1 MTHVGKI
8 LVIVIMVFSLI
19 FLALSTVVFTT
30 EVNWKKQVTDLN
42 ATKKSLEDEKG
53 RLKRQLG
60 DQEVKLTQATAEAKK
75 AEEGFRAQIKT
86 LKDDNDRRQ
95 TEITT
100 QRTAVE
106 TALQEV
112 KKAQDEAEAR
122 ISESNVL
129 RQNLQTVQNQRDE
142 FRLAKTELD
151 QQIII
156 LKREL
161 EVAQNNNKNL
171 RERVAI
177 LDSVIRKAGLNADT
191 ADIKV
196 LQNPPNV
203 EGEVTK
209 VDAKGTTLEIS
220 IGKDDGL
227 VEGLELVVYRTKP
240 TPEYLGKV
248 RVISVDPDQAVVRVI
263 DGKTYHGKKIQ
274 EGDSVSTKVRPRS

>member
-30 EVNWKKQVTDLN
+30 DTNWKKQVTDLN
-42 ATKKSLEDEKG
+42 STKKGLEDEKA

-60 DQEVKLTQATAEAKK
+60 DQEVNMKVAQDTAKK
-75 AEEGFRAQIKT
+75 AEEGFRKEIKDLT
-86 LKDDNDRRQ
+86 DTNNRRQ
-95 TEITT
+95 EEITK
-100 QRTAVE
+100 QRTSVE

-129 RQNLQTVQNQRDE
+129 RTNLQTVQAQRDE
-142 FRLAKTELD
+142 YGLAKTELN
-151 QQIII
+151 QQITL

-171 RERVAI
+171 REKVAI
-177 LDSVIRKAGLNADT
+177 LDSVIRKANLSSDT
-191 ADIKV
+191 ADLKV
-196 LQNPPNV
+196 IQNPPDV
-203 EGEVTK
+203 EGEVTR

-227 VEGLELVVYRTKP
+227 VEGLEMVVFRTKP

-248 RVISVDPDQAVVRVI
+248 RVISVDPDKAVVRVI

-274 EGDSVSTKVRPRS
+274 EGDSVSTKVRPRG

>member
-30 EVNWKKQVTDLN
+30 EVNWKKQVTDLT
-42 ATKKSLEDEKG
+42 AKKKTVEDERD
-53 RLKRQLG
+53 RLKRSLG
-60 DQEVKLTQATAEAKK
+60 DQEVKLNQALAAAKK
-75 AEEGFRAQIKT
+75 DEEENRAKIKT
-86 LKDDNDRRQ
+86 LTDDNTRRQ

-100 QRTAVE
+100 QRTSVE

-112 KKAQDEAEAR
+112 KKAQDEAQSRIEEA
-122 ISESNVL
+122 NVL

-142 FRLAKTELD
+142 FRLSKTELD

-171 RERVAI
+171 RERVAL
-177 LDSVIRKAGLNADT
+177 LDSVIRKAGLNSDT

-196 LQNPPNV
+196 LQHPPDV

-209 VDAKGTTLEIS
+209 VDAKGSTMEIS

-240 TPEYLGKV
+240 SPEYLGKV
-248 RVISVDPDQAVVRVI
+248 RVVSVDPDQAVVRVI
-263 DGKTYHGKKIQ
+263 GKPYLGKKIQ
-274 EGDSVSTKVRPRS
+274 EGDSVSTKVRPRG

>member
-42 ATKKSLEDEKG
+42 ATKKSLEDERG

-60 DQEVKLTQATAEAKK
+60 DQEVKLNEANAAAKKDEAKFA
-75 AEEGFRAQIKT
+75 AEIKT
-86 LKDDNDRRQ
+86 LKDDNNRRQ
-95 TEITT
+95 AEITD
-100 QRTAVE
+100 QRTKVE

-142 FRLAKTELD
+142 FRLQKTELD
-151 QQIII
+151 QKIII
-156 LKREL
+156 LQREL

-171 RERVAI
+171 RERVA
-177 LDSVIRKAGLNADT
+177 L
-191 ADIKV
+191 
-196 LQNPPNV
+196 LQRDPQGGAELGYGRHQGPP
-203 EGEVTK
+203 EPARRRGR
-209 VDAKGTTLEIS
+209 GHQ
-220 IGKDDGL
+220 GRCQGHH
-227 VEGLELVVYRTKP
+227 P
-240 TPEYLGKV
+240 
-248 RVISVDPDQAVVRVI
+248 
-263 DGKTYHGKKIQ
+263 
-274 EGDSVSTKVRPRS
+274 GDLHRQG

>member
-42 ATKKSLEDEKG
+42 ATKKSLEDERG

-60 DQEVKLTQATAEAKK
+60 DQEVKLNEANAAAKKDEAKFA
-75 AEEGFRAQIKT
+75 AEIKT
-86 LKDDNDRRQ
+86 LKDDNNRRQ
-95 TEITT
+95 AEITD
-100 QRTAVE
+100 QRTKVE

-142 FRLAKTELD
+142 FRLQKTELD
-151 QQIII
+151 QKIII
-156 LKREL
+156 LQREL

-171 RERVAI
+171 RERVAL
-177 LDSVIRKAGLNADT
+177 LDSVIRKAGLNSDT

-196 LQNPPNV
+196 LQNPPDV
-203 EGEVTK
+203 EGEVTR

-227 VEGLELVVYRTKP
+227 VEGLEMVVFRTKP

-248 RVISVDPDQAVVRVI
+248 RVTAVDPDKAVVRVI

-274 EGDSVSTKVRPRS
+274 EGDSVSTKVRPRG